1 MAEELKTFLLGVD
14 DDRSEESVA
23 LSNINANVSV
33 HCGACVRFVTGVLLF
48 LAGEAAGVQTLTQF
62 SGLKMDDI
70 TWPAVPAQGHKVF
83 VRMAVKKV
91 KAETGSIVHTRW

>member
-1 MAEELKTFLLGVD
+1 MAEELKTFFLGVD
-14 DDRSEESVA
+14 GDRSEESVVIFDIHA
-23 LSNINANVSV
+23 SVAV
-33 HCGACVRFVTGVLLF
+33 HCGACVRFVNGVLLF

-91 KAETGSIVHTRW
+91 KAETGSMAHTRW

>member
-14 DDRSEESVA
+14 DDRSEESAFHVDVHA
-23 LSNINANVSV
+23 SVVV

-48 LAGEAAGVQTLTQF
+48 LAGEGAGVQTLTQF
-62 SGLKMDDI
+62 SVLKMDDI

-91 KAETGSIVHTRW
+91 KAEIGSIVNTRW